1 MSVSSQQ
8 VITDL
13 QRARTEQVNKESAAR
28 LAKQNADKAVADAEA
43 SQQTAVSALTQAQQT
58 FGAQQ
63 AELDRLTAERAA
75 AQAKL
80 DAARNWSAPAGRP
93 AGCPARRGA
102 ERETPAANWD
112 RAPGARR
119 PGHRQLGHRMGSH
132 AARDPERVRQR

>member
-1 MSVSSQQ
+1 M
-8 VITDL
+8 ITNL

-63 AELDRLTAERAA
+63 AELDRLTSERAA

-80 DAARNWSAPAGRP
+80 DEARNWSAPVAGPAGRST
-93 AGCPARRGA
+93 RRGA
-102 ERETPAANWD
+102 PAGTRPRTGIAHQVRVTRRTGNWD
-112 RAPGARR
+112 TAWDPD
-119 PGHRQLGHRMGSH
+119 